1 MVMLGTKWPS
11 MMSTC
16 SQSDPWSILS
26 AHSLPSWEKSA
37 LRIEGAMI
45 EGGHMVMV
53 RRRRIDSRRRE
64 EQGKKIFQ

>member
-16 SQSDPWSILS
+16 SQSEPWSILS

-37 LRIEGAMI
+37 LRIDGAMI

-53 RRRRIDSRRRE
+53 RRGAGRVRCRKER
-64 EQGKKIFQ
+64 KTK